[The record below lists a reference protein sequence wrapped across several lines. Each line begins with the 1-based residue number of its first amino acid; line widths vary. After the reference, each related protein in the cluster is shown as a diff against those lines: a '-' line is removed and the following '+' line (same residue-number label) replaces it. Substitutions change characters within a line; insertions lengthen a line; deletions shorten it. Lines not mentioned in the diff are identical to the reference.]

1 MFDVFTEEIE
11 VIIKDGLANLYW
23 YRGDLHKAWIRSG
36 VDSRLCDE
44 IGNIRDDAGNNLTKR
59 KQMDVLYQRL
69 RNIEYNRRL
78 EISRNFVRIL
88 IEQKT
93 FVPRDEKH
101 RIEIAERAALKLKEL
116 LAQQEKDKEHGESI
130 KRRARK
136 ASVEDYHSLLQ
147 KIQDKFLASHALP
160 GQERGYALEKIFV
173 ELMLLS
179 QITVHEPFRI
189 TGEQIDGGIKYDGH
203 YYLIELKWTQ
213 DKADPKE
220 IGSFFFKVD
229 GKLDARGIMISMNG
243 YTSGV
248 IESLPRG
255 KELKVFL
262 LDGVHLTNVISGLYS
277 FKELLEHAIS
287 QASLKANLY
296 CSHDL
301 ST

>member
-1 MFDVFTEEIE
+1 
-11 VIIKDGLANLYW
+11 
-23 YRGDLHKAWIRSG
+23 
-36 VDSRLCDE
+36 
-44 IGNIRDDAGNNLTKR
+44 
-59 KQMDVLYQRL
+59 
-69 RNIEYNRRL
+69 
-78 EISRNFVRIL
+78 
-88 IEQKT
+88 
-93 FVPRDEKH
+93 
-101 RIEIAERAALKLKEL
+101 
-116 LAQQEKDKEHGESI
+116 
-130 KRRARK
+130 
-136 ASVEDYHSLLQ
+136 
-147 KIQDKFLASHALP
+147 
-160 GQERGYALEKIFV
+160 
-173 ELMLLS
+173 MLLS

-296 CSHDL
+296 CSRDL